1 MYKASNRLC
10 IKMDSKRS
18 NQTETQDNQ
27 KQVQAEAGCCSYQD
41 RTSSA
46 EPSCVVA
53 LIPARPNRKY
63 KMRVLNKYDDVDVCC
78 LF

>member
-10 IKMDSKRS
+10 IEMDFKRS

-63 KMRVLNKYDDVDVCC
+63 KMRVLY
-78 LF
+78 